1 MDFPASRAAAREF
14 VSLAEVG
21 STNDELR
28 DSAVAGNLPDFSVV
42 VTLNQTAG
50 RGRLDRVW
58 VAPPGQALAVSVLL
72 RPTLPG
78 GGSVAIDRYGW
89 IPLLAGLAMT
99 RAVQALVHTRSLRD
113 RAEQDATRSLRHR
126 AEQDATRSLSAALR
140 SAQRVSKGRSR
151 SDRLEGG
158 PRVSLK
164 WPNDVLIDGRKV
176 SGLLAELLPDAAGVI
191 VGAGLNLSIPE
202 AELPVP
208 TATSLSLNGV
218 AATEELADQSLAAY
232 LVELR
237 SLWSGFLAAGGDAEA
252 CGIRSAVSEACST
265 LGQPVRVSLPGGTEL
280 LGTAVDLDAEGRLRI
295 RSATDA
301 PLQTVAA
308 GDITHLRYE

>member
-1 MDFPASRAAAREF
+1 MDFPASRAVAREF
-14 VSLAEVG
+14 VALAEVT

-28 DSAVAGNLPDFSVV
+28 AMAAARSLPDLAVV

-58 VAPPGQALAVSVLL
+58 VSPPGRALAVSVLL
-72 RPTLPG
+72 RPVLPG
-78 GGSVAIDRYGW
+78 GEPVAMDRYGW

-99 RAVQALVHTRSLRD
+99 RAVGTLVTRHD
-113 RAEQDATRSLRHR
+113 
-126 AEQDATRSLSAALR
+126 
-140 SAQRVSKGRSR
+140 
-151 SDRLEGG
+151 
-158 PRVSLK
+158 VSLK

-176 SGLLAELLPDAAGVI
+176 SGLLAELLPDDAGIV
-191 VGAGLNLSIPE
+191 VGAGLNLSTPQSD
-202 AELPVP
+202 LPVP

-218 AATEELADQSLAAY
+218 AVTAELADVALAAY
-232 LVELR
+232 LGELT
-237 SLWSGFLAAGGDAEA
+237 SLWSGYLAAGADAGA
-252 CGIRSAVSEACST
+252 SGIRDAVSAACST
-265 LGQPVRVSLPGGTEL
+265 LGQPVRVSLPDGAEL
-280 LGTAVDLDAEGRLRI
+280 LGTAVDLDTAGRLRI

>member
-14 VSLAEVG
+14 VALAEVS
-21 STNDELR
+21 STNDALR
-28 DSAVAGNLPDFSVV
+28 DRAMAGNLPDFRVV

-72 RPTLPG
+72 RPALPG
-78 GGSVAIDRYGW
+78 GGSVAVERYGW

-99 RAVQALVHTRSLRD
+99 RAVQALVHGRSLD
-113 RAEQDATRSLRHR
+113 GAEPDATRSL
-126 AEQDATRSLSAALR
+126 
-140 SAQRVSKGRSR
+140 GPR
-151 SDRLEGG
+151 SDRLEGS
-158 PRVSLK
+158 PPVSLK
-164 WPNDVLIDGRKV
+164 WPNDVLIGGRKV

-218 AATEELADQSLAAY
+218 PATEELADRALAAY

-237 SLWSGFLAAGGDAEA
+237 SLWSGFLAAGGDAET

>member
-14 VSLAEVG
+14 VALAEVG
-21 STNDELR
+21 STNDALR
-28 DSAVAGNLPDFSVV
+28 DRAMAGNLPDFSVV

-72 RPTLPG
+72 RPAPPG
-78 GGSVAIDRYGW
+78 GGSVAVERYGW

-99 RAVQALVHTRSLRD
+99 RAVQALVHGRSLD
-113 RAEQDATRSLRHR
+113 NAEPDATRSLDG
-126 AEQDATRSLSAALR
+126 AEPDATRSL
-140 SAQRVSKGRSR
+140 GPR
-151 SDRLEGG
+151 SDRLEGS
-158 PRVSLK
+158 PAVSLK
-164 WPNDVLIDGRKV
+164 WPNDVLIGGRKV

-218 AATEELADQSLAAY
+218 PATEELADRALAAY

-295 RSATDA
+295 MSATDA

-308 GDITHLRYE
+308 GDVTHLRYE